1 MNLKSSLFIAFSLGL
16 FTLGAC
22 NQKGASPSLG
32 NPNIGIPDDDGN
44 LFKGGDGQQD
54 PSAKNPINK
63 GGSQDKGGDKGGNNG
78 GGNKGGGSNG
88 GPGAVPE
95 PATLLLLGSGLAG
108 AAIARRRKRKGLD
121 IQEGE
126 GEV

>member
-1 MNLKSSLFIAFSLGL
+1 MNFKSSLILVFSLSL

-32 NPNIGIPDDDGN
+32 NPNIGIPDDDGT
-44 LFKGGDGQQD
+44 LFQGGDGQKE
-54 PSAKNPINK
+54 PGEKHSVNK

-78 GGNKGGGSNG
+78 GGNHGGGSNG

-108 AAIARRRKRKGLD
+108 AAMARRRKRKGLE

-126 GEV
+126 GEI